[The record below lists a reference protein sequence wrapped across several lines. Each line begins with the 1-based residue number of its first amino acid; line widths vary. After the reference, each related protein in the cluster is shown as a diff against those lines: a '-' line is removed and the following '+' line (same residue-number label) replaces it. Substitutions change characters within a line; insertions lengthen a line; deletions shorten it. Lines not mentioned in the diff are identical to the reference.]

1 MKVVTREMM
10 IFVMIRALKVIIHV
24 LGPQKYV
31 IVFEVNLK
39 LLSCSLQVSL
49 ALKLHVP
56 LKSDAPHPL
65 DLFLDL
71 NFWSQ

>member
-1 MKVVTREMM
+1 MKVVTKEMM

-24 LGPQKYV
+24 PGPRKYV

-56 LKSDAPHPL
+56 
-65 DLFLDL
+65 
-71 NFWSQ
+71 